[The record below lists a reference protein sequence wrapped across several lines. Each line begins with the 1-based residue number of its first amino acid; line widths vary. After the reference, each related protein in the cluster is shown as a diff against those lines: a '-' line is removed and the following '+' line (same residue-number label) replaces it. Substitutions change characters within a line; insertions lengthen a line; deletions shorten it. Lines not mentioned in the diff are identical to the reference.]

1 MAIVSN
7 TFLTYSAKGIREDLS
22 NVITNISPE
31 ETPYM
36 SNIGRENVSN
46 SLFEYQTD
54 TLAAAATNAQLE
66 GDDVASF
73 DAVTATVRLQN
84 YAQISRKTIIL
95 SATEE
100 VVNKAGRR
108 SELAYQIAKRGA
120 EMKRDQEFSMLN
132 GAIAVAGD
140 STTARATA
148 SLGAFVKTNTDKQ
161 TNGVDPSYTT
171 LPNSART
178 DGNVRTFTETIL
190 KNVIQKVWT
199 AGGTPKIL
207 MCGPVNK
214 QRVSSFAGIA
224 SSRFN
229 IDGGAKP
236 ATLVGAVDI
245 YVSDFGNVQVIANRF
260 QRERDAWV
268 IDPDYAKMTVLRPYQ
283 QIELAKTGDAEKR
296 MLIVEWGHKV
306 SQENCPRPGRRLGYF
321 LNQTGKG
328 QGNLALFFMIE
339 KKLFDVNA
347 QQGITRHWHYNTDTD
362 EVTIQ
367 TQQDVTDVIEANK
380 AIYNSVDE
388 KANWTGEWH
397 LVASIPEALYY
408 KMKAEGKIDDQEY
421 MKRWLNDSEN
431 QFFRTRPGKV

>member
-22 NVITNISPE
+22 NVITNIAPE

-46 SLFEYQTD
+46 SLYEWQTD
-54 TLAAAATNAQLE
+54 TLAAAAANAQLE

-73 DAVTATVRLQN
+73 DSVTATVRLQN

-120 EMKRDQEFSMLN
+120 EIKRDQEFSMLN

-140 STTARATA
+140 STTARTTA
-148 SLGAFVKTNTDKQ
+148 SLGAFVKTNTDK
-161 TNGVDPSYTT
+161 GSGGADPSYTT

-178 DGNVRTFTETIL
+178 DGTVRTFTETIL

-214 QRVSSFAGIA
+214 QRVSGFSGIA

-245 YVSDFGNVQVIANRF
+245 YVN
-260 QRERDAWV
+260 
-268 IDPDYAKMTVLRPYQ
+268 
-283 QIELAKTGDAEKR
+283 
-296 MLIVEWGHKV
+296 
-306 SQENCPRPGRRLGYF
+306 
-321 LNQTGKG
+321 
-328 QGNLALFFMIE
+328 
-339 KKLFDVNA
+339 
-347 QQGITRHWHYNTDTD
+347 
-362 EVTIQ
+362 
-367 TQQDVTDVIEANK
+367 
-380 AIYNSVDE
+380 
-388 KANWTGEWH
+388 
-397 LVASIPEALYY
+397 
-408 KMKAEGKIDDQEY
+408 
-421 MKRWLNDSEN
+421 
-431 QFFRTRPGKV
+431 

>member
-46 SLFEYQTD
+46 SLYEWQTD
-54 TLAAAATNAQLE
+54 QLSSAAANAQLE

-120 EMKRDQEFSMLN
+120 EIKRDQEFSMLN

-140 STTARATA
+140 STTARTTA
-148 SLGAFVKTNTDKQ
+148 SLGAFVKTNTDK
-161 TNGVDPSYTT
+161 GSSGADPSYTT

-178 DGNVRTFTETIL
+178 DGTVRTFTETIL

-207 MCGPVNK
+207 MVGPVNK
-214 QRVSSFAGIA
+214 QRVSGFTGIA

-229 IDGGAKP
+229 VDGGAKP
-236 ATLVGAVDI
+236 ATLIGAVDI
-245 YVSDFGNVQVIANRF
+245 YVSDFGNVSVIANRF
-260 QRERDAWV
+260 QRERDAFV
-268 IDPDYAKMTVLRPYQ
+268 LDPDYAKMVVLRPYQ
-283 QIELAKTGDAEKR
+283 QVELAKTGDAEKR
-296 MLIVEWGHKV
+296 MLICEWGHLV
-306 SQENCPRPGRRLGYF
+306 SAENAHG
-321 LNQTGKG
+321 
-328 QGNLALFFMIE
+328 LAADL
-339 KKLFDVNA
+339 
-347 QQGITRHWHYNTDTD
+347 IT
-362 EVTIQ
+362 
-367 TQQDVTDVIEANK
+367 
-380 AIYNSVDE
+380 S
-388 KANWTGEWH
+388 
-397 LVASIPEALYY
+397 
-408 KMKAEGKIDDQEY
+408 
-421 MKRWLNDSEN
+421 
-431 QFFRTRPGKV
+431 

>member
-1 MAIVSN
+1 MTIVSN
-7 TFLTYSAKGIREDLS
+7 TFLSYSAKGIREDLS
-22 NVITNISPE
+22 NIITNIAPE

-46 SLFEYQTD
+46 ALFEYQTD
-54 TLAAAATNAQLE
+54 TLAAAAANAQLE

-73 DAVTATVRLQN
+73 DAVTATVRMQN

-108 SELAYQIAKRGA
+108 SELAYQISKRA
-120 EMKRDQEFSMLN
+120 SELKRDQEFVMLN
-132 GAIAVAGD
+132 GGIAVAGD
-140 STTARATA
+140 STTARVTA
-148 SLGAFVKTNTDKQ
+148 SLGAFIKTNTDKQ

-199 AGGTPKIL
+199 QGGTPKIL

-214 QRVSSFAGIA
+214 QRVSSFSGIA

-283 QIELAKTGDAEKR
+283 QVELAKTGDAEKR

-306 SQENCPRPGRRLGYF
+306 TSE
-321 LNQTGKG
+321 
-328 QGNLALFFMIE
+328 LAHGLAAD
-339 KKLFDVNA
+339 L
-347 QQGITRHWHYNTDTD
+347 
-362 EVTIQ
+362 VT
-367 TQQDVTDVIEANK
+367 
-380 AIYNSVDE
+380 S
-388 KANWTGEWH
+388 
-397 LVASIPEALYY
+397 
-408 KMKAEGKIDDQEY
+408 
-421 MKRWLNDSEN
+421 
-431 QFFRTRPGKV
+431 

>member
-1 MAIVSN
+1 MTIVTN
-7 TFLTYSAKGIREDLS
+7 TFTTFDAKGIREDLS
-22 NVITNISPE
+22 NIITNIAPE

-36 SNIGRENVSN
+36 SNIGRESISN
-46 SLFEYQTD
+46 SLFEFQSD
-54 TLAAAATNAQLE
+54 TLAAAAANKQLE

-108 SELAYQIAKRGA
+108 SELAYQIAKRGS
-120 EMKRDQEFSMLN
+120 ELKRDQEFTMLN
-132 GAIAVAGD
+132 GAIAAAGSTSVARG
-140 STTARATA
+140 TA
-148 SLGAFVKTNTDKQ
+148 SLGAWVKTNVDMQ
-161 TNGVDPSYTT
+161 TNGTNPSYTT

-190 KNVIQKVWT
+190 KNVIQQVWA

-207 MCGPVNK
+207 MTGPVNK
-214 QRVSSFAGIA
+214 QRISGFSGIA

-236 ATLVGAVDI
+236 ATLVGAVDL
-245 YVSDFGNVQVIANRF
+245 YVSDFGNVATVANRF

-268 IDPDYAKMTVLRPYQ
+268 LDPEYAKMVTLRPYQ

-306 SQENCPRPGRRLGYF
+306 LAENAHG
-321 LNQTGKG
+321 
-328 QGNLALFFMIE
+328 LAADL
-339 KKLFDVNA
+339 
-347 QQGITRHWHYNTDTD
+347 IT
-362 EVTIQ
+362 
-367 TQQDVTDVIEANK
+367 
-380 AIYNSVDE
+380 S
-388 KANWTGEWH
+388 
-397 LVASIPEALYY
+397 
-408 KMKAEGKIDDQEY
+408 
-421 MKRWLNDSEN
+421 
-431 QFFRTRPGKV
+431 